1 MENKKMKIMNW
12 ENKEAVKAAVKV
24 IDSGGILVY
33 PTDTIYGF
41 GVNAKDPIAIDKL
54 NSLKNRT
61 GPISVIAPDRAT
73 VSTWLNVKEE
83 KKLLAASHLE
93 AHNTIIYP
101 VKKNIVHEKIM
112 GPDSTLGI
120 RIPNHPFCKLIANS
134 CTVPITTT
142 SVNKTGEHPR
152 NNVEQILNSFPTEID
167 LMIDDGDLVNSA
179 SKIYIYTMDRLK
191 NIR

>member
-1 MENKKMKIMNW
+1 MKIINW
-12 ENKEAVKAAVKV
+12 KNKEAVKIAVRV
-24 IDSGGILVY
+24 INSGGILVY

-54 NSLKNRT
+54 NSLKNRI
-61 GPISVIAPDRAT
+61 GPISVIAPDKIT
-73 VSTWLNVKEE
+73 VSTWLNVKEKE
-83 KKLLAASHLE
+83 KLHAASHLD
-93 AHNTIIYP
+93 AQNTIIYP
-101 VKKNIVHEKIM
+101 VKKNIVHKKIM

-167 LMIDDGDLVNSA
+167 LIIEDGDLVNSA
-179 SKIYIYTMDRLK
+179 SKIYAYTIDGLK